1 MYHAHR
7 HSKRGWAG
15 EPEIDPTRDYEER
28 EELEGWEITPLQC
41 LELAHDSV
49 LRDRFVQ
56 AGSFAHILYYA
67 R

>member
-7 HSKRGWAG
+7 YCKHGWAG
-15 EPEIDPTRDYEER
+15 EPETCTAHDFEGSGD
-28 EELEGWEITPLQC
+28 LEGWELTPLQC

-56 AGSFAHILYYA
+56 AGE
-67 R
+67 